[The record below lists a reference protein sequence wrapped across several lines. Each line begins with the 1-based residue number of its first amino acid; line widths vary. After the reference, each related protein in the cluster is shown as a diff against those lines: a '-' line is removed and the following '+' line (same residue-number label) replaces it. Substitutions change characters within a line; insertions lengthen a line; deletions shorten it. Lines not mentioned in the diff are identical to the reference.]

1 VPLSGTNQAIP
12 VDTTQ
17 DWGDGDSDL
26 NEMDD
31 SGTGWTKPPE
41 NTASS
46 KQAEL
51 ARKATKEKEDASK
64 LSTGFISE
72 EDKANDE
79 PVRKWQTSPGPLMTN
94 PTI

>member
-31 SGTGWTKPPE
+31 SVSRCV
-41 NTASS
+41 NSAH
-46 KQAEL
+46 
-51 ARKATKEKEDASK
+51 
-64 LSTGFISE
+64 
-72 EDKANDE
+72 
-79 PVRKWQTSPGPLMTN
+79 VRDIDGLN
-94 PTI
+94 